1 MCVSNHP
8 FHPSFSV
15 HTNHKDSV
23 SNHHFHCLVYIFFDA
38 MSCPESSNVAQELE
52 YFNSSFI
59 HQLWTRAQPHYQRQV
74 GNKKRI
80 SRISG
85 AAIHLQ
91 AMKEA
96 VLPPQATISP
106 HLDYIVFLAR
116 ASYMCTTYDVLKNW
130 VWDTWSVELSVNH
143 SKPALHLIHVITL
156 YEMHSW
162 QMWKIEQ

>member
-15 HTNHKDSV
+15 HTNRMAITKILFPIIISIAW
-23 SNHHFHCLVYIFFDA
+23 FT
-38 MSCPESSNVAQELE
+38 
-52 YFNSSFI
+52 SFLMPCHVLKVQMLLKSLNI
-59 HQLWTRAQPHYQRQV
+59 LIPVLSTNNAQPHYQRQV

-116 ASYMCTTYDVLKNW
+116 ASYMCTTY
-130 VWDTWSVELSVNH
+130 
-143 SKPALHLIHVITL
+143 
-156 YEMHSW
+156 M
-162 QMWKIEQ
+162 MC

>member
-15 HTNHKDSV
+15 HTNRMAITKILFPIIISIAW
-23 SNHHFHCLVYIFFDA
+23 F
-38 MSCPESSNVAQELE
+38 P
-52 YFNSSFI
+52 SFLMPCHVLKVQMLLKSLNI
-59 HQLWTRAQPHYQRQV
+59 LIPVLSTNNAQPHYQRQV

-91 AMKEA
+91 AIKRS

-106 HLDYIVFLAR
+106 HLYCVSCQSI
-116 ASYMCTTYDVLKNW
+116 
-130 VWDTWSVELSVNH
+130 
-143 SKPALHLIHVITL
+143 IHVHNIWCVKEL
-156 YEMHSW
+156 GVGHLKRLAGENSSN
-162 QMWKIEQ
+162 KFSSNVSS